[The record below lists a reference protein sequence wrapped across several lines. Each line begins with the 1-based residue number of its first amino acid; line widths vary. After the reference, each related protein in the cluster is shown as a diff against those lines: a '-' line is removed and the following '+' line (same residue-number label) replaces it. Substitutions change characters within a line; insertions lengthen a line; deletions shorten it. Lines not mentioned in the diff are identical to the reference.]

1 MPIAGS
7 NRGGCAFVLMV
18 EEQFA
23 PGVSRGPD
31 VTTPVPFAADCGIGH
46 PVDGEKAKHLI
57 AQE

>member
-1 MPIAGS
+1 
-7 NRGGCAFVLMV
+7 MV